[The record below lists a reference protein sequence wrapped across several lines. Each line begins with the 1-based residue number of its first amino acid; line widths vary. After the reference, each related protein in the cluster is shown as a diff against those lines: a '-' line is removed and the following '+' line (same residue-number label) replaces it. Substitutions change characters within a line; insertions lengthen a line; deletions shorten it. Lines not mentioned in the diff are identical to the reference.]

1 MGFIGEVRLGI
12 IMIFW
17 GGEGSRRAGA
27 GLRFAEEWAAEEI
40 LDQVGSRLAAGR
52 GLLDIK
58 ICMPTRQGI
67 VCGRLKASRSRRR
80 VTACTPTRRGPTF
93 L

>member
-58 ICMPTRQGI
+58 ICMPTRQGGI
-67 VCGRLKASRSRRR
+67 VCGRLRRR
-80 VTACTPTRRGPTF
+80 GVAGG
-93 L
+93 